1 MTDKPSYPRIIIPE
15 GLGKRIHEIEPKE
28 MFYAL
33 VELETG
39 DRYNLT
45 FYTPLR
51 LGQDLDFNIEHG
63 EPWLAEFNVILLPKV
78 TLEAAQQ
85 CIQALWH
92 QGFFKYL
99 KPDDASR

>member
-1 MTDKPSYPRIIIPE
+1 MTDKPTYPRIIIPE
-15 GLGKRIHEIEPKE
+15 GLGKRIHEIESKE

-33 VELETG
+33 VELENG
-39 DRYNLT
+39 NRYNLT

-63 EPWLAEFNVILLPKV
+63 EPWLAELNVIVIPVV

-85 CIQALWH
+85 CVQSLWH
-92 QGFFKYL
+92 NGFFDDL
-99 KPDDASR
+99 KPKDQSR